1 MSEYKPN
8 LTINV
13 NEPKLVKF
21 LFNEP
26 IGVTTKF
33 GQRYRYTLSHNG
45 VEHQILATST
55 LHALIMHHAPLRDK
69 ELTINK
75 IKVDDKITAFT
86 INGMTMDDLKK
97 KANSEFTSVLDG
109 SKDAT
114 PTPTLEPYNDDVPFN
129 KYSVDDCW
137 REINKIQKAL
147 KNVMQS
153 LENLEEGSK
162 KEQDVPF

>member
-33 GQRYRYTLSHNG
+33 GQRYRYTLSYNG
-45 VEHQILATST
+45 IEHQMLATTT

-97 KANSEFTSVLDG
+97 KANNEFTSVLDG
-109 SKDAT
+109 SKSA
-114 PTPTLEPYNDDVPFN
+114 EKYDDGVPFESAS
-129 KYSVDDCW
+129 KSIDDCW

-147 KNVMQS
+147 KSVMQS
-153 LENLEEGSK
+153 LEDLEPK

>member
-33 GQRYRYTLSHNG
+33 GQRYRYTLGYNG
-45 VEHQILATST
+45 VEHQMLATST

-97 KANSEFTSVLDG
+97 KDRKEFTSVLDG
-109 SKDAT
+109 SK
-114 PTPTLEPYNDDVPFN
+114 PTLEPYDDGVSFST
-129 KYSVDDCW
+129 YSVDDCW

-147 KNVMQS
+147 KSVMQS
-153 LENLEEGSK
+153 LENLEGK
-162 KEQDVPF
+162 KEEDVPF